1 MEDKKIEQSLVVV
14 KKELAT
20 IAELGDLKITGKPS
34 LDLSA
39 EGLKAISKVSKL
51 IKAEKDSWIAPLKEQ
66 IERHKE
72 RYLPFEQK
80 ISEIETHIK
89 SEQTSYLT
97 KLRKQ
102 EADLKAKQDAEIAE
116 KMSKGEDIT
125 EDLEKA
131 GNKLEKIEAKSDII
145 KTWTYTG
152 VRITDKAK
160 LPLQF
165 LIPDESAIKSA
176 LQSGVKVEGAEL
188 YTEERVKK

>member
-80 ISEIETHIK
+80 IAEIEQHIK
-89 SEQTSYLT
+89 AEQTSYLV

-102 EADLKAKQDAEIAE
+102 EAELKAKQDAEIAD

-131 GNKLEKIEAKSDII
+131 GNKLEKIEAKSDLI

-152 VRITDKAK
+152 ARITDKSK
-160 LPLQF
+160 LSLQF
-165 LIPDESAIKSA
+165 LEPNMA
-176 LQSGVKVEGAEL
+176 LILETMKAGVKVEGAEL

>member
-1 MEDKKIEQSLVVV
+1 MEDKKIEQSLAVV
-14 KKELAT
+14 KKEMA
-20 IAELGDLKITGKPS
+20 IVAELIDLKITGKPS

-39 EGLKAISKVSKL
+39 EGLKVISKVSKI

-89 SEQTSYLT
+89 EEQTSYLT

-102 EADLKAKQDAEIAE
+102 KQEEQARIDAEIAE
-116 KMSKGEDIT
+116 KMKQGKDVSEDI
-125 EDLEKA
+125 EKA
-131 GNKLEKIEAKSDII
+131 GKKLEKIEAKTDLI
-145 KTWTYTG
+145 KTFTYTG
-152 VRITDKAK
+152 ARITDKSK

-165 LIPDESAIKSA
+165 LEPDMTAILEA
-176 LQSGVKVEGAEL
+176 LKAGVKVEGAEI

>member
-1 MEDKKIEQSLVVV
+1 MEDKKIEQSLAVV
-14 KKELAT
+14 KKEMA
-20 IAELGDLKITGKPS
+20 IVAELIDLKITGKPS

-39 EGLKAISKVSKL
+39 EGLKAISKVSKI

-89 SEQTSYLT
+89 EEQTSYLT

-102 EADLKAKQDAEIAE
+102 EAEAKAKADAEIAD

-131 GNKLEKIEAKSDII
+131 GKKLEKIEAKSDII

-152 VRITDKAK
+152 ARIIDKSK

-165 LIPDESAIKSA
+165 LEPNMTAILEA
-176 LQSGVKVEGAEL
+176 LKAGVKVEGAEL

>member
-1 MEDKKIEQSLVVV
+1 MEDKKIEQSLTVV
-14 KKELAT
+14 KNELAT

-39 EGLKAISKVSKL
+39 EGLKAIGKVSKI
-51 IKAEKDSWIAPLKEQ
+51 IKAEKDSWITPLKEQ

-80 ISEIETHIK
+80 IAEIETHIK
-89 SEQTSYLT
+89 AEQTSYLT

-102 EADLKAKQDAEIAE
+102 EAELKAKQDAELAE

-125 EDLEKA
+125 KDLEKA
-131 GNKLEKIEAKSDII
+131 GNKLEKIEAKSDVI

-152 VRITDKAK
+152 ARIIDKSK

-165 LIPDESAIKSA
+165 LEPNMPAILEA
-176 LQSGVKVEGAEL
+176 LKAGVKVEGAEI

>member
-1 MEDKKIEQSLVVV
+1 MEDKKIEQSLIVV

-152 VRITDKAK
+152 VRITDKSK

>member
-1 MEDKKIEQSLVVV
+1 MEDKKIEQSLTVV
-14 KKELAT
+14 KNELAT

-39 EGLKAISKVSKL
+39 EGLKAIGKVSKI
-51 IKAEKDSWIAPLKEQ
+51 IKAEKDSWITPLKEQ

-72 RYLPFEQK
+72 RYLPFEKK
-80 ISEIETHIK
+80 IAEIETHIK
-89 SEQTSYLT
+89 AEQTAYLT

-102 EADLKAKQDAEIAE
+102 EAELKAKQDAEIAE

-125 EDLEKA
+125 ADLEKA
-131 GNKLEKIEAKSDII
+131 GNKLEKIEAKSDVI

-152 VRITDKAK
+152 ARIIDKSK

-165 LIPDESAIKSA
+165 LEPNMPAILEA
-176 LQSGVKVEGAEL
+176 LRAGVKVEGAEI

>member
-80 ISEIETHIK
+80 IADIETHIK
-89 SEQTSYLT
+89 AEQTSYLT

-131 GNKLEKIEAKSDII
+131 GNKLEKIEAKSDVI

-152 VRITDKAK
+152 ARIIDKAK
-160 LPLQF
+160 LPIQF
-165 LIPDESAIKSA
+165 LEPNIPAILEA
-176 LQSGVKVEGAEL
+176 LKAGVKVEGAEL